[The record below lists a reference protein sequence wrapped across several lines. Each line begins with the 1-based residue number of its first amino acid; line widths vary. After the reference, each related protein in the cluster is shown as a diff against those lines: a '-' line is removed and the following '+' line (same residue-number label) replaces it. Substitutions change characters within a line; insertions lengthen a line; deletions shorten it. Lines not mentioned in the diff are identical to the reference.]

1 MFTYELQSV
10 TTQKPDIEVVTV
22 ESHEMSLYILRLTI
36 AGRQGVVFDKQTKR
50 PAVFRS
56 TEHIREVLSECNVAY
71 AELIHL
77 SPYDEMIGN
86 GKSERAMV
94 LPLFISPIE

>member
-56 TEHIREVLSECNVAY
+56 TEHIREV
-71 AELIHL
+71 
-77 SPYDEMIGN
+77 
-86 GKSERAMV
+86 
-94 LPLFISPIE
+94 

>member
-10 TTQKPDIEVVTV
+10 IIQKPDIEVVTV
-22 ESHEMSLYILRLTI
+22 ESHEMSLYLLRLTI
-36 AGRQGVVFDKQTKR
+36 AGQQGVVFDKQTKR

-56 TEHIREVLSECNVAY
+56 TEHIRTALSECNVAN
-71 AELIHL
+71 AQLIHL

-86 GKSERAMV
+86 CKSERAMV
-94 LPLFISPIE
+94 LPLFI